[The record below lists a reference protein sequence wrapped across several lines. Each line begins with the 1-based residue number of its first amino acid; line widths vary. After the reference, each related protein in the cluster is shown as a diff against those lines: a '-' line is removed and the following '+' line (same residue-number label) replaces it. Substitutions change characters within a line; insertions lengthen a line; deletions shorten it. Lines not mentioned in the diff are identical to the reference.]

1 MKINNEIF
9 MKKVILFILCFFL
22 FSCSGKSEKQSA
34 AELVIKN
41 YFTYLEEGNFEKLN
55 MLRATPLSTD
65 ESSSIDCFQS
75 IIITDMN
82 FQEND
87 NGTVQ
92 VNVEFDVKHKEDMY
106 SPFNEGLNHTTFE
119 LKAVNNEWKVISI
132 GNA

>member
-1 MKINNEIF
+1 
-9 MKKVILFILCFFL
+9 
-22 FSCSGKSEKQSA
+22 
-34 AELVIKN
+34 
-41 YFTYLEEGNFEKLN
+41 
-55 MLRATPLSTD
+55 
-65 ESSSIDCFQS
+65 
-75 IIITDMN
+75 MN